1 MGWLLV
7 FLKWVLLF
15 HICGASHFCTLT
27 LKHVRSD
34 YMRKWIAMLIMVLVS
49 ANFYISIKNRAP
61 VNTSKKDIPHVIEEI
76 QKEIDK
82 SYPTEPIEVINL
94 HNRLMDILYGKK
106 VTDENIKD
114 IVELQ
119 RKLYLEE
126 LLALNS
132 LDTQVENVQNELIIN
147 EGRDVK
153 VINSKVTDSYYDS
166 PEMITV
172 LVTHYTNKNDI
183 SREYILRQDP
193 KEEKRWK
200 IYGWQDIT
208 EPKIQEE

>member
-1 MGWLLV
+1 
-7 FLKWVLLF
+7 
-15 HICGASHFCTLT
+15 
-27 LKHVRSD
+27 
-34 YMRKWIAMLIMVLVS
+34 MRKWIAMLIMVLVS

-76 QKEIDK
+76 QKDIDK

-94 HNRLMDILYGKK
+94 HNRLVDILYGKK
-106 VTDENIKD
+106 VTNENIKD